1 MTRTDTTITVS
12 WTPPATRGRG
22 DFSYEVHHSDPENLG
37 GDFIR
42 APDGSLVDGNADRF
56 TVTGLVPF
64 TSYIIRVTTRNGVS
78 DQNADNANSRIAELS
93 NKTEEGSEYLA

>member
-1 MTRTDTTITVS
+1 MNRTDTAITVS

-42 APDGSLVDGNADRF
+42 AHDDNLVDGNAEMF
-56 TVTGLVPF
+56 AVSGLVPF

-78 DQNADNANSRIAELS
+78 DQDADNAISRMAELS
-93 NKTEEGSEYLA
+93 SKTEEGSEYLT